1 MMGRKENVTEPNRTG
16 KKKDIEKD
24 METCKGIK
32 KIVADKG
39 LYSKRKEVRNFTFLF
54 EL

>member
-1 MMGRKENVTEPNRTG
+1 MGKKEKVTEPNRTG

-32 KIVADKG
+32 KSWPTRVSTAKG
-39 LYSKRKEVRNFTFLF
+39 KKL
-54 EL
+54 